1 MNHFLAGVVSM
12 AGEINVY
19 VVRRPNKKNLHLRYK
34 CPITGE
40 RFERSSGET
49 SEKEARKRAGEWEAE
64 LRAGGGGKLSLNW
77 DEFRTAY
84 ETATEV
90 SLRSGTGAKIA
101 GMFNVVE
108 EFMKPDNIKR
118 ITPQWLTKFQRR
130 LLDDG
135 RAPATVESHFRHLK
149 AAMNWAKEQGA
160 IPSVPQ
166 FPRLKQARSAKVMKG
181 RPITGEEFDR
191 MLAAVDVEFPLQA
204 DWNATRRK
212 RVQEQRDSIK
222 FLLRGLWLSGLRLE
236 ESLTLTWDRW
246 ADGIRVDFVKDH
258 VFLLIPAESEKGG
271 KDRVYPTTSDFAEF
285 LRAVPEEQRNGFVFN
300 PIFHRGL
307 SRRLNTV
314 SERLTR
320 VGKTAQVKVDQKGDK
335 AVWAS
340 AHDLRRAFATRWA
353 MRVPSMV
360 LKELMRHQSISTTE
374 KYYVGQNAEQMAIFL
389 AGLESPAAAVS
400 RNVSAEK
407 TEAIAER

>member
-1 MNHFLAGVVSM
+1 M

-19 VVRRPNKKNLHLRYK
+19 VVRRPNKKNLHLRYQ

-49 SEKEARKRAGEWEAE
+49 CEKEARKRAGKWEAE
-64 LRAGGGGKLSLNW
+64 LRAGGGGKLSFIW
-77 DEFRTAY
+77 EEFRTAY
-84 ETATEV
+84 ENATEV
-90 SLRSGTGAKIA
+90 SLRIGTASKIA

-108 EFMKPDNIKR
+108 ELMKPDNIKR

-130 LLDDG
+130 LLDGG

-149 AAMNWAKEQGA
+149 AAMNWAKEQGV
-160 IPSVPQ
+160 IPFVPQ

-181 RPITGEEFDR
+181 RPIISEEFER
-191 MLAAVDVEFPLQA
+191 MLSAVDVDFPIQS
-204 DWNATRRK
+204 DWKPARIK

-222 FLLRGLWLSGLRLE
+222 FHLRGLWLSGLRLE

-246 ADGIRVDFVKDH
+246 ADGIRVDFAKDH

-285 LRAVPEEQRNGFVFN
+285 LRAVPEEKRTGFVFN
-300 PIFHRGL
+300 PIFHRGF

-314 SERLTR
+314 SDRIVR
-320 VGKTAQVKVDQKGDK
+320 IGKTAKIKVDQKGDK

-340 AHDLRRAFATRWA
+340 AHDLRRAFAVRWA

-389 AGLESPAAAVS
+389 AGLAIPPAATA
-400 RNVSAEK
+400 RNESAEK
-407 TEAIAER
+407 TESAIER

>member
-1 MNHFLAGVVSM
+1 MV
-12 AGEINVY
+12 GEINVY
-19 VVRRPNKKNLHLRYK
+19 VVARPDRKFLSLRYQ
-34 CPITGE
+34 CPVTGE

-49 SEKEARKRAGEWEAE
+49 SEKEARKRAGKWEEE
-64 LRAGGGGKLSLNW
+64 LRAGRGGKVSVNW

-84 ETATEV
+84 ENATEV
-90 SLRSGTGAKIA
+90 SLRAGTGAKIA
-101 GMFNVVE
+101 GMFNIVE

-130 LLDDG
+130 LLDSG
-135 RAPATVESHFRHLK
+135 REPATVESHFRHLK
-149 AAMNWAKEQGA
+149 AAMNWGKEQGV

-181 RPITGEEFDR
+181 RPITGEEFER
-191 MLAAVDVEFPLQA
+191 MLAAVDVEFPLQS
-204 DWNATRRK
+204 DWSSSRKK

-236 ESLTLTWDRW
+236 ESLSLTWDQW
-246 ADGIRVDFVKDH
+246 ADGIRVDIAKDH
-258 VFLLIPAESEKGG
+258 VYLLIPAESEKGG
-271 KDRVYPTTSDFAEF
+271 KDRVYPTTLDFAEF
-285 LRAVPEEQRNGFVFN
+285 LRAVPEDQRKGYVFN
-300 PIFHRGL
+300 PFFHRGT

-314 SERLTR
+314 SDRI
-320 VGKTAQVKVDQKGDK
+320 VKIGKTAKVKVDQKGDK
-335 AVWAS
+335 AIWAS

-389 AGLESPAAAVS
+389 AGVAIPELTAS
-400 RNVSAEK
+400 R
-407 TEAIAER
+407 TEPDSKSEQPVER